1 MCIRDRLKVLTQN
14 LRKGDTITQFSPTQ
28 YALLLPMVNFE
39 SGKLV
44 MERLKRRFYQEY
56 PNSNYM
62 LTYRLGPLSSKTEGT
77 SGVKHS

>member
-1 MCIRDRLKVLTQN
+1 
-14 LRKGDTITQFSPTQ
+14 
-28 YALLLPMVNFE
+28 MVNFE

-62 LTYRLGPLSSKTEGT
+62 LTYRLGPLSSKN
-77 SGVKHS
+77 